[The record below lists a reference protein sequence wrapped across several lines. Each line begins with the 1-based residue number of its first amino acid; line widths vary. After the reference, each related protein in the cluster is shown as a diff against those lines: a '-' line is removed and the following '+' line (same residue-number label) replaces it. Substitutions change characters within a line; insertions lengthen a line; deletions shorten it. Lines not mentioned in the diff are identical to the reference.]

1 MRPEKKDLKMVTKLP
16 DGTIT
21 YNTYEL
27 GFNRGHDLFTKH
39 IEETKPAAE
48 EIEKMIFD
56 WVVINVPKTMDIWT
70 TEIKNLAQAI
80 HKRLEEI

>member
-1 MRPEKKDLKMVTKLP
+1 MKPEKQVIKL
-16 DGTIT
+16 DDTVIET
-21 YNTYEL
+21 SVKIKLNKL
-27 GFNRGHDLFTKH
+27 HDEFTKH